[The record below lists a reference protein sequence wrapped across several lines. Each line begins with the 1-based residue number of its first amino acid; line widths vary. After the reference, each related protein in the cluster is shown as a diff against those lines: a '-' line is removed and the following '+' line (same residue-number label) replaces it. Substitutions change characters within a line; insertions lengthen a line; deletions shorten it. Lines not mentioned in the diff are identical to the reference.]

1 MIDYWNKYKI
11 ASTLLDIV
19 VPKES
24 VVSFRMNHPLFYTLT
39 ILPQLLFYQL
49 LLSYQ
54 FTSSQTILVLF
65 CIVISQIFN
74 YNIFCRY
81 LSVLLI
87 NTTLSEIFRR
97 WVNVRFCV
105 YFNYWQKSLW
115 LVTWFCCFLEEISII
130 CCAIIL
136 EFDRRRLLKVFQKSS
151 VLANRRNSFLFLPVS
166 IWTLRTKR

>member
-1 MIDYWNKYKI
+1 
-11 ASTLLDIV
+11 
-19 VPKES
+19 
-24 VVSFRMNHPLFYTLT
+24 MNHPLFYSLT

-54 FTSSQTILVLF
+54 FTPSQTIFVLF
-65 CIVISQIFN
+65 CVVISQILN
-74 YNIFCRY
+74 YDILCRY

-97 WVNVRFCV
+97 RVNVRFCI
-105 YFNYWQKSLW
+105 YFNYRQKSLR
-115 LVTWFCCFLEEISII
+115 LVTWFCCLLEEISIV
-130 CCAIIL
+130 CCTIIL

-166 IWTLRTKR
+166 IWTLRTKS